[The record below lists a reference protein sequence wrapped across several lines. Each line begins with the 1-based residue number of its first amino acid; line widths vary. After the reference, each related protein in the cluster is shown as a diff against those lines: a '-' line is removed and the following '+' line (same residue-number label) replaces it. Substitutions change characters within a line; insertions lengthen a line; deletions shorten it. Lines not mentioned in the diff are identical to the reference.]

1 MPRPSPSPDHRPA
14 QRSRR
19 QPGYLHHKPS
29 NQAYVRLD
37 GRCRYLGVYGSP
49 ESHRRYASL
58 IADHHAGESI
68 DASARDPARPL
79 TVGELAEQ
87 YLHHEAERFGT
98 RNKNTYGARY
108 AMLALT
114 EHHAGLRATEF
125 RPRALRAIQ
134 TSLADAGL
142 ARSEVNRRVNRIRAA
157 FRWAAGEE
165 LVPEPIHA
173 ALTAVPGLRRGEARD
188 NPPRGPVDPRRVEET
203 IAWLEANGRLG
214 AARLV
219 RFLRWTGCRPSE
231 ACGLRGS
238 HLDLDHDP
246 PLLILAAHKTRD
258 RIGEDRI
265 VPLNER
271 AVEVIH
277 EAVRDT
283 TSPDAPLFLSTRG
296 DEYTPNGLY
305 QSIRAACRGLER
317 PPWSPYQL
325 RHLVATEVIAATGSE
340 IATAAMLGHSPSS
353 TVVRRYSK
361 DRLQLATRA
370 ARSMVDRA

>member
-1 MPRPSPSPDHRPA
+1 MPRPTQRP
-14 QRSRR
+14 RR

-37 GRCRYLGVYGSP
+37 GRCHYLGVYGCP

-58 IADHHAGESI
+58 IADHNAGDPI
-68 DASARDPARPL
+68 DTSARDLARPL

-87 YLHHEAERFGT
+87 YLQHEAERFGT

-114 EHHAGLRATEF
+114 EHHAGLRTTEF

-134 TSLADAGL
+134 ASLAESDL

-157 FRWAAGEE
+157 FRWATGEE
-165 LVPEPIHA
+165 LIPESVYA
-173 ALTAVPGLRRGEARD
+173 TLTAVPGLRRGEARD
-188 NPPRGPVDPRRVEET
+188 NPPRGPVDPRRVDET
-203 IAWLEANGRLG
+203 VVWLQEHGRDG

-231 ACGLRGS
+231 GCGLRLES
-238 HLDLDHDP
+238 ISLDHDP
-246 PLLILAAHKTRD
+246 PLLTLVAHKTRD
-258 RIGEDRI
+258 RLGEDRI

-271 AVEVIH
+271 AMEVVR
-277 EAVRDT
+277 EAARDT
-283 TSPDAPLFLSTRG
+283 TNPDVPLFRSTRG
-296 DEYTPNGLY
+296 DAYTSNGLY
-305 QSIRAACRGLER
+305 QSIRTACRSLGH
-317 PPWSPYQL
+317 PTWSPYQL

-361 DRLQLATRA
+361 DRLQLAIQA
-370 ARSMVDRA
+370 ARSLVDRP